1 MVGVTSEWMSVVI
14 IMSVGGQ
21 YENDYLIVVHLVDK
35 AVFLGYAAR
44 PLSGAVARQAV
55 GVAGAGG
62 GIADKFIKQLYGFV
76 E

>member
-21 YENDYLIVVHLVDK
+21 YENDYLIIVHLVDK

-55 GVAGAGG
+55 GWPVPVVGCV
-62 GIADKFIKQLYGFV
+62 FSSSMNFFSFL
-76 E
+76 

>member
-1 MVGVTSEWMSVVI
+1 MSVVV

-21 YENDYLIVVHLVDK
+21 YENDYLIIVHLIDK
-35 AVFLGYAAR
+35 AVFLCYAAR
-44 PLSGAVARQAV
+44 PLSGAVTRQTV
-55 GVAGAGG
+55 GMAGAGG